1 MKLASRLDAALGFLA
16 REQRSNGEFPTYKA
30 RDAAL
35 TEEPAFDATPFA
47 TAYVLHS
54 LSYVDDPAVRA
65 LTGPALDFLEAEMEP
80 YGVWRYWTSTH
91 PQHDVIPPDLDDTCC
106 AAAVLRR
113 FGRSVP
119 DNDELLLANRDRRGL
134 FYTWLVPRPAFTRS
148 RAWWRVA
155 LRQAPATHGRLNFWR
170 LTEAS
175 PWDVDG
181 VVNANVLH
189 RLGDRPEA
197 RPVAAHLASE
207 LAGGRAASCDKWHR
221 NECAFLYAVSR
232 AYASGVTA
240 LEPMCQPLA
249 DHSETALDGELTP
262 AEVALA
268 ACTLLNLGRRGS
280 ALDQAVERL
289 AASQAQTGAWPGF
302 ALYWG
307 GPKLVYGWGSE
318 ALTTGLAMEAIARV
332 SATS

>member
-1 MKLASRLDAALGFLA
+1 MKLASRLDAALAFLA
-16 REQRSNGEFPTYKA
+16 TEQRPNGEFPTYKA
-30 RDAAL
+30 RDVAL
-35 TEEPAFDATPFA
+35 SEEPTFDATPFA

-54 LSYVDDPAVRA
+54 LSYADDPAVNA

-80 YGVWRYWTSTH
+80 HGVWRYWTSTH

-113 FGRSVP
+113 FGRPAP

-134 FYTWLVPRPAFTRS
+134 FYTWIVPRPAVTRS
-148 RAWWRVA
+148 RGWWGVA
-155 LRQAPATHGRLNFWR
+155 LRNAPLTHGRLNFWR
-170 LTEAS
+170 LTEAW

-181 VVNANVLH
+181 VVNANVLLL
-189 RLGDRPEA
+189 LGDRPEA
-197 RPVAAHLASE
+197 TPVVAHLATALE
-207 LAGGRAASCDKWHR
+207 DGRAASCDKWHR

-240 LEPMCQPLA
+240 LEAMREPLA
-249 DHSETALDGELTP
+249 AHAEKALEGELAP

-268 ACTLLNLGRRGS
+268 ACTLLNLGRCGD
-280 ALDQAVERL
+280 ALDRAAERL
-289 AASQAQTGAWPGF
+289 AASQAETGAWPGF

-307 GPKLVYGWGSE
+307 GPKRVYGWGSE
-318 ALTTGLAMEAIARV
+318 ALTTGLAIEALARV

>member
-1 MKLASRLDAALGFLA
+1 VDDRLDAALAFLA
-16 REQRSNGEFPTYKA
+16 REQRPNGEFPTYKA
-30 RDAAL
+30 RDVAL
-35 TEEPAFDATPFA
+35 REEATFDATPFA

-54 LSYVDDPAVRA
+54 LSYIDDPSARA
-65 LTGPALDFLEAEMEP
+65 LADPALDFLEAEMEP
-80 YGVWRYWTSTH
+80 HGVWRYWTSTH
-91 PQHDVIPPDLDDTCC
+91 AQHDVIPPDLDDTCC

-119 DNDELLLANRDRRGL
+119 DNHELLLANRNRRGL

-148 RAWWRVA
+148 RAWWSVA
-155 LRQAPATHGRLNFWR
+155 LGQAPISHGRLNFWR

-189 RLGDRPEA
+189 HLGDGPA
-197 RPVAAHLASE
+197 AGPVVSHLASA
-207 LAGGRAASCDKWHR
+207 LADGRAASCDKWHR

-240 LEPMCQPLA
+240 LEPMREQLA
-249 DHSETALDGELTP
+249 EHAEAALDGELVP

-268 ACTLLNLGRRGS
+268 ACTLLNLGRRGD
-280 ALDQAVERL
+280 ALGRAVEHL
-289 AASQAQTGAWPGF
+289 AASQADTGEWPGF
-302 ALYWG
+302 GLYWG
-307 GPKLVYGWGSE
+307 GPKRVYCWGSE
-318 ALTTGLAMEAIARV
+318 ALTTGLAIEAIARA